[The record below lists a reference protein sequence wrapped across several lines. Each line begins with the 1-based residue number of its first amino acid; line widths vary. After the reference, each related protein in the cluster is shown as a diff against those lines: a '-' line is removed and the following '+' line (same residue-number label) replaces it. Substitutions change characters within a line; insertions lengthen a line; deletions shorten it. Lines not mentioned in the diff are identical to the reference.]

1 MSGLGRGLDRS
12 WRVVGVDGDVTRD
25 WSAPFPVPQQP
36 GRSLSR
42 TQRAGP
48 RAPVHE
54 DLIDDR
60 SRGC

>member
-42 TQRAGP
+42 TQRAGG
-48 RAPVHE
+48 RVRRCMR
-54 DLIDDR
+54 I
-60 SRGC
+60 